1 MKMERYDLV
10 IVGAGPAGLSA
21 AVEAAKTGMKVIV
34 FDENANPAD
43 SFSNRYISF
52 LDPKSIKQRFVD
64 LRLEK
69 NYCRKPVTWVL
80 RYS

>member
-34 FDENANPAD
+34 FDENA
-43 SFSNRYISF
+43 
-52 LDPKSIKQRFVD
+52 
-64 LRLEK
+64 
-69 NYCRKPVTWVL
+69 KPG
-80 RYS
+80 